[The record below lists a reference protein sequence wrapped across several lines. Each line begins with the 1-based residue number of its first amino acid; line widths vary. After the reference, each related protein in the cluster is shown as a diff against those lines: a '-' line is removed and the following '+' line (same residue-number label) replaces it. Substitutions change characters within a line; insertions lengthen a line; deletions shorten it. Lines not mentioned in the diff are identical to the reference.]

1 MGHIHAH
8 WLSIIIIKK
17 YMENTFG
24 DWFSI
29 NGHSLT
35 EITDNYSPVVSAIKS
50 PGYDDSVAEKR

>member
-17 YMENTFG
+17 YTKNTFG
-24 DWFSI
+24 DWFSV

-35 EITDNYSPVVSAIKS
+35 EITDNYSPVVSAIKE
-50 PGYDDSVAEKR
+50 VRQWNE